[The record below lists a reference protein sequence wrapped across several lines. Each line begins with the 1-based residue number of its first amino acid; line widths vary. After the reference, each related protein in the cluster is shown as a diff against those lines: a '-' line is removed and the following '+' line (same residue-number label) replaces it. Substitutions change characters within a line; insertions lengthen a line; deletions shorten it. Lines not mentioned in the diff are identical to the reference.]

1 MSLEGLRPF
10 LKNEGRK
17 KCFRTFSNFMTIVV
31 LTLREYLDLIAFLEE
46 GFEKVGFMKVVAN
59 SINKPGI

>member
-1 MSLEGLRPF
+1 
-10 LKNEGRK
+10 
-17 KCFRTFSNFMTIVV
+17 MTIVV

-46 GFEKVGFMKVVAN
+46 EFEKVGFMKVVAN